1 MSEPLDIEAE
11 LLMVVDALAAGRVP
25 YALCGGLAL
34 AVHGFPRA
42 TKDIDVLV
50 EASQVE
56 MAFEAVHKAGFTL
69 RAGPMPLG
77 VGTEN
82 PQRLFRATKV
92 FGGQH
97 LTVDFLEVSKS
108 YQPAWSSRVTGV
120 FKGRG
125 LVVVS
130 RDGLI
135 SMKRLSSRN
144 KDLVDLDTLEGK
156 TDA

>member
-1 MSEPLDIEAE
+1 MSGPLDIEAE
-11 LLMVVDALAAGRVP
+11 LLLVVDALAIERVP

-50 EASQVE
+50 QAHQIES
-56 MAFEAVHKAGFTL
+56 AFAAIRKVGFTL

-77 VGTEN
+77 VGTSN

-92 FGGQH
+92 SGGQH
-97 LTVDFLEVSKS
+97 LTVDLLEVSPS
-108 YQPAWSSRVTGV
+108 YQAAWSSRMTGT
-120 FKGRG
+120 FKGRE
-125 LVVVS
+125 LAVVS

-135 SMKRLSSRN
+135 SMKRLSTRN
-144 KDLVDLDTLEGK
+144 KDRVDLDTLEGK
-156 TDA
+156 TDE